1 MPPSTSSPHHEA
13 KYVIFFTADFNCP
26 SVAICFN
33 NYASFNLGMCPNNIM
48 LHFIPGG
55 CHSISITKMQ
65 ELAKAVAEIGE
76 WEILCEYLG
85 VPKAVLSDLRS
96 MINTENRVK
105 KHRCLEAY
113 INTDKACWETVVEV
127 VANSFHN
134 ARVANEIA
142 RDHIHGV
149 GYPKDEL

>member
-1 MPPSTSSPHHEA
+1 
-13 KYVIFFTADFNCP
+13 
-26 SVAICFN
+26 
-33 NYASFNLGMCPNNIM
+33 M

-55 CHSISITKMQ
+55 CHSISITELQ
-65 ELAKAVAEIGE
+65 ELDNAVSEIGE

-85 VPKAVLSDLRS
+85 VPKAVLIELRS

-127 VANSFHN
+127 IANSFHN
-134 ARVANEIA
+134 TRVAKEIA
-142 RDHIHGV
+142 RDHMHGV
-149 GYPKDEL
+149 GYSKDEL